1 MLPVVPGGCSSPTSL
16 TIAATWPGTARPI
29 EPGYIW
35 HDAGVRTK
43 DEIAFGLTEYFID
56 RDPQDFV
63 APFEE
68 LLPDRLAA

>member
-1 MLPVVPGGCSSPTSL
+1 MLPVVPGGYCGDMAGYRTSDR
-16 TIAATWPGTARPI
+16 TRFD
-29 EPGYIW
+29 W

-43 DEIAFGLTEYFID
+43 DEVAFGLTEYFID